1 MYIESQRY
9 LSKGEYLFIYGVVK
23 MEETQDYYVCS
34 DERFN
39 DKKTIRS
46 FHEWEQ
52 IYYNMFYPLRNRE
65 TKAMFNEFIEWH
77 YIYLH
82 FRYTK

>member
-1 MYIESQRY
+1 
-9 LSKGEYLFIYGVVK
+9 

-52 IYYNMFYPLRNRE
+52 LYYDKFYPTRKYD

-77 YIYLH
+77 YIYLN